1 MIRKAKFGY
10 IRTLLSENS
19 GNQDGFRVAIK
30 CEFPSKEKK
39 MKPEKS
45 FVLNGIKSIKPNE
58 IANDFCNY
66 FSTVL
71 SILKQTSYLW

>member
-1 MIRKAKFGY
+1 
-10 IRTLLSENS
+10 
-19 GNQDGFRVAIK
+19 
-30 CEFPSKEKK
+30 